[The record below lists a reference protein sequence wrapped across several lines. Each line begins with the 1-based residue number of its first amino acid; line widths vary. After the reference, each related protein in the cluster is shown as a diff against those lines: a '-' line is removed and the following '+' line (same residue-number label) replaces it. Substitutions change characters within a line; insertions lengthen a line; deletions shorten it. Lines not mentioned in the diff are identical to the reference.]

1 MELKLYLVRNKISI
15 TDFSVRIGCN
25 RSYLSEIINGAKMPG
40 KRLAKDI
47 EEATNGE
54 VTAKELLQVKNE

>member
-15 TDFSVRIGCN
+15 TDFSKKIGCH
-25 RSYLSEIINGAKMPG
+25 RSYLSEIVNGTKIPG

-47 EEATNGE
+47 ELATNGE
-54 VTAKELLQVKNE
+54 IKAEELLKKNY